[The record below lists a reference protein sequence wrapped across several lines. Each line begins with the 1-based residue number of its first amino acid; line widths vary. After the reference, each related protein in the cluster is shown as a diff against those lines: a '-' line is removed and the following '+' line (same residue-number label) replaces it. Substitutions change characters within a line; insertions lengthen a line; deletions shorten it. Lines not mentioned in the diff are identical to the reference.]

1 MGHVNLDPRYLR
13 SRAKLHA
20 AIFALA
26 AEQDPSAITVTSVA
40 VQANVHRSTVYEHAD
55 SPEQLLRLAIEA
67 ELDEVHA
74 EYDPANSS
82 MGDLVRAT
90 LAYMETRTAIF
101 SRMADESGVVIADAL
116 SSHYVA
122 KMLEFARVQGTDFI
136 PPISGKLDRDEVQQ
150 ILLRSVCVAIVKVHG
165 EWLRLPQPRDP
176 DMALE
181 LMRLVTPSW
190 CPWTF

>member
-90 LAYMETRTAIF
+90 LAYMETRTAI
-101 SRMADESGVVIADAL
+101 
-116 SSHYVA
+116 
-122 KMLEFARVQGTDFI
+122 
-136 PPISGKLDRDEVQQ
+136 
-150 ILLRSVCVAIVKVHG
+150 
-165 EWLRLPQPRDP
+165 
-176 DMALE
+176 
-181 LMRLVTPSW
+181 
-190 CPWTF
+190 